1 MATWHSE
8 TLEHGLR
15 ALRGGTGS
23 AVVLLPGWPETAEA
37 YSEVFPLLA
46 EHHRVLAIDPPG
58 LGESAPSTTGYDT
71 AAISR
76 ILEEAVAHTVDA
88 PFHLVGHDV
97 GTWIAYAWAA
107 QFPERLKSLT
117 LLDAGIPGLAKPQS
131 FPLPYEAN
139 LKLWQFSFNTLPE
152 LPEILTQGRE
162 RELLDWLFNRKS
174 EHPERISPA
183 RRSRY
188 VECYSRPGGMSQG
201 FAYYRAVAQSAKQ
214 NLAFSQ
220 NKLPM
225 PVLALGGKSAVGD
238 NLRSS
243 MEPLAVHVEG
253 GVIEDCGHYVMEE
266 QPEQV
271 AERLLAFFKLVE
283 GAKR

>member
-1 MATWHSE
+1 MPTWNSE

-15 ALRGGTGS
+15 ALRGGMGS
-23 AVVLLPGWPETAEA
+23 TVVLLPGWPETAEA

-58 LGESAPSTTGYDT
+58 LGESAPSARGYDT

-76 ILEEAVAHTVDA
+76 MLEEAVGNTVDA
-88 PFHLVGHDV
+88 PIHLVGHDV
-97 GTWIAYAWAA
+97 GAWIAYAWAA
-107 QFPERLKSLT
+107 QFPERLRSLT
-117 LLDAGIPGLAKPQS
+117 LLDSSIPGLAKPQN
-131 FPLPYEAN
+131 FPLPYETN
-139 LKLWQFSFNTLPE
+139 LKLWQFSFNALPE
-152 LPEILTQGRE
+152 LPEVLTQGRE
-162 RELLDWLFNRKS
+162 REVLDWLFNRKS

-183 RRSRY
+183 RRNRY
-188 VECYSRPGGMSQG
+188 VECYSRPSGMSQG
-201 FAYYRAVAQSAKQ
+201 FAYYRAVAQSAQQ

-225 PVLALGGKSAVGD
+225 PVLTLGGKSATGD
-238 NLRSS
+238 NLRRS
-243 MEPLAVHVEG
+243 MEPFAVHVEG

-271 AERLLAFFKLVE
+271 AGRLLAFFKVAE
-283 GAKR
+283 KAKP